1 MSDLPAPIRIVL
13 IEPHVLVREGL
24 AALLERENTFCIV
37 GGASNLQDALTLIAR
52 EQPDIVLFEP
62 EGLEKNELEWI
73 SQINTVAPKARLIMV
88 TQSSDVILHHRAV
101 QLGVTGIVQKDQT
114 AKTLV
119 KAITKVYS
127 GEAWLDRSMM
137 ASVITQLARGSNI
150 ASEDPEEMRIAL
162 LSPREN
168 EIIRLITK
176 GLKNKAIAQQMS
188 ISEHTVRHHLTS
200 IFTKL
205 QVADRL
211 ELMIFAY
218 RHGLADV
225 PK

>member
-1 MSDLPAPIRIVL
+1 MKDNSATIRIVL
-13 IEPHVLVREGL
+13 IEPYVLIREGL
-24 AALLERENTFCIV
+24 AALLERESAFRIV
-37 GGASNLQDALTLIAR
+37 GGADDLRDAFALIAR

-62 EGLEKNELEWI
+62 AGWEEDAFELLG
-73 SQINTVAPKARLIMV
+73 QVYTAAPKARLIMV
-88 TQSSDVILHHRAV
+88 TQLSDVALYHRAV
-101 QLGVTGIVQKDQT
+101 QLGVTGIVQKNEM

-119 KAITKVYS
+119 KAIIKVHS

-137 ASVITQLARGSNI
+137 ANVITQFAHGSSA
-150 ASEDPEEMRIAL
+150 ASDGPEKMRIAL
-162 LSPREN
+162 LSPKEN
-168 EIIRLITK
+168 EIIRLIAK
-176 GLKNKAIAQQMS
+176 GLKNKAIAKQMS

-205 QVADRL
+205 QVTDRL

-218 RHGLADV
+218 RHGLANL

>member
-1 MSDLPAPIRIVL
+1 MSDASTPIRIVL
-13 IEPHVLVREGL
+13 IEPHTMVREGL
-24 AALLERENTFCIV
+24 AALLERETAFRIV
-37 GGASNLQDALTLIAR
+37 GGAGNLQNALTLIAR

-62 EGLEKNELEWI
+62 AGLEEDGFEWI
-73 SQINTVAPKARLIMV
+73 GEVRAASPNARLIMV
-88 TQSSDVILHHRAV
+88 TELSDVALHHRVV
-101 QLGVTGIVQKDQT
+101 QLGVTGIVPKDQT

-119 KAITKVYS
+119 KAIAKVYS

-137 ASVITQLARGSNI
+137 ASVITQLARGSNT
-150 ASEDPEEMRIAL
+150 ALDDPEKMRLAL

-168 EIIRLITK
+168 EIIRLIAK
-176 GLKNKAIAQQMS
+176 GLKNKAIAKQMS

-205 QVADRL
+205 QVTDRL

-218 RHGLADV
+218 RHGLADL